1 MIDGHFVAFLV
12 AISILTMVPG
22 ADTVMVT
29 RNAMR
34 GGFKDG
40 FYTSLGIC
48 NGLFIHA
55 AISIGG
61 LSVILLNSAELFHT
75 IKLIGAAYLCWMG
88 ASSFYQILKGGSV
101 DQKIVASGGQVFV
114 VRSLR
119 EGFLSNVLNPKPVVF
134 YMAFLPQFIDP
145 AGNAVLQAL
154 VLVGIH
160 YVLAMIW
167 QCLLAAMVQ
176 KAKGFLS
183 SPRVRNVM
191 DGVMGTV
198 LIGFGLKLALDET

>member
-1 MIDGHFVAFLV
+1 MLDGHFFTFLV

-29 RNAMR
+29 RNSMR

-75 IKLIGAAYLCWMG
+75 VKLIGAAYLCWMG
-88 ASSFYQILKGGSV
+88 VSSFRQMMKGGTV
-101 DQKIVASGGQVFV
+101 EKQLVASGGQVSI

-145 AGNAVLQAL
+145 TGNPVLQAI

-160 YVLAMIW
+160 YILAMIW

-176 KAKGFLS
+176 KAKEFLS
-183 SPRVRNVM
+183 SPRVRVVM
-191 DGVMGTV
+191 DGIMGTV
-198 LIGFGLKLALDET
+198 LIGFGLKLALDES